1 MGEEV
6 TQYELV
12 NSHTDNSNSNDSTGE
27 QDVKGDSIDE
37 VDKTIVASSPPAS
50 LSSEDECGNIKFI
63 EECEK
68 IKTNCDEDNEEK
80 SNSNDQNDSV
90 LQQKQQMDKSARKIS
105 HVNGHKPHEVSIE
118 KSKKWYN
125 ISFINRGNNINN
137 GNAINAAAAVARNSR
152 SNNSCEKKNSDKMD
166 KRHSWHLNDSAVVEM

>member
-6 TQYELV
+6 TQYEMV
-12 NSHTDNSNSNDSTGE
+12 NSHTDNCNSSDSTGCGE

-50 LSSEDECGNIKFI
+50 LSSDDECCKMKFI
-63 EECEK
+63 EKCDE
-68 IKTNCDEDNEEK
+68 IKTNSSDDDN
-80 SNSNDQNDSV
+80 SV
-90 LQQKQQMDKSARKIS
+90 MQQKQQMDKSAK
-105 HVNGHKPHEVSIE
+105 NGHKPHEVSIE

-125 ISFINRGNNINN
+125 ISFINRGNHINN
-137 GNAINAAAAVARNSR
+137 GNAINTTAVAANSR
-152 SNNSCEKKNSDKMD
+152 SNNSGEKKNSDKMD